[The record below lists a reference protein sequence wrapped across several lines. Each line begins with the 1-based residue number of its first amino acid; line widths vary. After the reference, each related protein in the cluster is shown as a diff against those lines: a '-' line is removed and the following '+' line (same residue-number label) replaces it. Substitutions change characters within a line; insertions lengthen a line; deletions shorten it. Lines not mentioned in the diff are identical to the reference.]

1 VATASRAKPTDF
13 VSARELHEA
22 RATVIADVDD
32 DDDESS
38 NQDFLDVDLDAV
50 NAVAK
55 AASA

>member
-13 VSARELHEA
+13 VSARELHEV

-38 NQDFLDVDLDAV
+38 NQDFLDIDLD
-50 NAVAK
+50 AVAK